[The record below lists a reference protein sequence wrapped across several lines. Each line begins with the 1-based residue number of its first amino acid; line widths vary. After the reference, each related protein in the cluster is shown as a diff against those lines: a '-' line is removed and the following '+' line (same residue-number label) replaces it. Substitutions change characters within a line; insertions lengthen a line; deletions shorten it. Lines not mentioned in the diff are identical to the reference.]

1 LLCDWRFEV
10 SHEKNFIGELLCKWR
25 FEVSHEIYFIGE
37 SLSKWRFEVSREKNF
52 IGESLCETPIMVK
65 PLALFLKICP
75 SPKKFSVSLNG
86 NSV

>member
-1 LLCDWRFEV
+1 LLSKWRFEV
-10 SHEKNFIGELLCKWR
+10 SHEIYFIGELLCDWR

>member
-1 LLCDWRFEV
+1 V
-10 SHEKNFIGELLCKWR
+10 SHEKNFIGESLSKWR

-52 IGESLCETPIMVK
+52 IGESLCETPIKVK

-75 SPKKFSVSLNG
+75 SPIKFSVSLNG